1 MDKLRGLQYFI
12 AAAECGSFSKAARR
26 LEVSVPAVAKLIT
39 ALERDLGVELFERS
53 SHGLALTTHGASYL
67 ERCQPAVGVIRDADD
82 QLRASVSRP
91 RGALVIGVQH
101 LIAHTV
107 LAEALPRFHA
117 RYPDIQLDLRNNT
130 QVTGEDDLRSIDVFL
145 SMSWPDMPDM
155 IHRNLGTSRFR
166 VCASPE
172 YWARH
177 GMPQHP
183 RDLER
188 HNCLTIRTQR
198 GALMDLWNFAR
209 GDERASVVVQGWL
222 MASNTHRDAVINLA
236 LAGHGVIRVLDFTD
250 EPLFAEGRL
259 VAALTEWDAVDSPP
273 VTLSYWQSGRRT
285 ARVRVFLD
293 FVAQLFKGIE
303 ERRGGSPLYGPPRW
317 TASRHGRA
325 SAIAGRGPQRG
336 KR

>member
-1 MDKLRGLQYFI
+1 MDKLRSLQYFI
-12 AAAECGSFSKAARR
+12 AAAECGSFSKAARH
-26 LEVSVPAVAKLIT
+26 LEVSIPAVAKLVAT
-39 ALERDLGVELFERS
+39 LERDLGVPLFERS
-53 SHGLALTTHGASYL
+53 AQGLALTTHGTLYL
-67 ERCQPAVGVIRDADD
+67 EQCRPAVDLLGDAEDR
-82 QLRASVSRP
+82 LRASVSRP

-107 LAEALPRFHA
+107 LAEALPRFQA

-155 IHRNLGTSRFR
+155 IHRRLGTSRFR

-183 RDLER
+183 RDLEH

-198 GALMDLWNFAR
+198 GAVMDLWNFTR
-209 GDERASVVVQGWL
+209 GEEKASVVVKGWL
-222 MASNTHRDAVINLA
+222 TASNTHRDTVINLV
-236 LAGHGVIRVLDFTD
+236 LAGHGVMRVLDFTD

-259 VAALTEWDAVDSPP
+259 MAVLPDWEAGDAPP
-273 VTLSYWQSGRRT
+273 VSLSYWPSGRRT

-293 FVAQLFKGIE
+293 FITQLFRGIE
-303 ERRGGSPLYGPPRW
+303 ERRGASHLYARPRW
-317 TASRHGRA
+317 STSTHGRA
-325 SAIAGRGPQRG
+325 SAISERARRPG
-336 KR
+336 